1 MKQLLVAVLALA
13 GLSAGSVHAQE
24 TNIPEFAAV
33 FQVSTADEPAVA
45 AAFASFAK
53 SECRQKVPT
62 AMRIM
67 RETWNGNEDIT
78 HSVIWNFAD
87 AKAMTASFMAISQC
101 RAWANT
107 SAALAQRGEVKS
119 QQLMRTLAAGG
130 DYTKDGAYIV
140 WQMAISDEAAYLA
153 AYKKLMAAQTENGQV
168 SGAWGL
174 WRVQGGASQEIT
186 HLAFAGAAN
195 METLLGNGNPSKEY
209 IAFQKKVAGIRTVHR
224 TNINSVLADL

>member
-1 MKQLLVAVLALA
+1 MRKLIATVMAIA
-13 GLSAGSVHAQE
+13 GLFAGAVVAEQ

-33 FQVSTADEPAVA
+33 FQVNTTDEAGVA
-45 AAFASFAK
+45 AAFGSFA
-53 SECRQKVPT
+53 SSDCRKDMPT
-62 AMRIM
+62 AMRGM
-67 RETWNGNEDIT
+67 RETWNGDEDVT

-87 AKAMTASFMAISQC
+87 AKAMAQTFGAISQC
-101 RAWANT
+101 RAWADT
-107 SAALAQRGEVKS
+107 SAALSQRGEVKS

-130 DYTKDGAYIV
+130 DYTKDTAYVV
-140 WQMAISDEAAYLA
+140 WQMAISDEAAYVA

-174 WRVQGGASQEIT
+174 WRVQGGASADIT

-195 METLLGNGNPSKEY
+195 MGILLANGNPSKDY
-209 IAFQKKVAGIRTVHR
+209 IAFQKKVAGIRTIHR